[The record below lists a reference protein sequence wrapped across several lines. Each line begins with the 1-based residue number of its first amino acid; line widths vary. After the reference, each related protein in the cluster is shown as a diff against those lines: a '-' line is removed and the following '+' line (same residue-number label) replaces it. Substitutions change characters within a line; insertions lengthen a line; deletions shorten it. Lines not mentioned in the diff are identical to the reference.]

1 MEILDALHLMIQKA
15 DERDENAIQYKR
27 EKAASIANPDR
38 MGWIYGLIGADGIL
52 RHVGVSFYPEH
63 QLRFLSRRE
72 DAIGVWI
79 RREHPSM
86 VRLEE
91 VRPGD
96 MSKRVK
102 YWQRKFRG
110 PLLKRTN
117 PRKKKPMYDVFQEE
131 QTEVEVKVRLQWL
144 LDRASEVC

>member
-1 MEILDALHLMIQKA
+1 MEILNALHLMIQQA

-27 EKAASIANPDR
+27 EKADSIANPDR
-38 MGWIYGLIGADGIL
+38 TGWIYGLIGTDGIL

-63 QLRFLSRRE
+63 QLRFLSRRD

-79 RREHPSM
+79 RRDHPSM

-102 YWQRKFRG
+102 YWQRRFRG

-117 PRKKKPMYDVFQEE
+117 PKKKKPVEE